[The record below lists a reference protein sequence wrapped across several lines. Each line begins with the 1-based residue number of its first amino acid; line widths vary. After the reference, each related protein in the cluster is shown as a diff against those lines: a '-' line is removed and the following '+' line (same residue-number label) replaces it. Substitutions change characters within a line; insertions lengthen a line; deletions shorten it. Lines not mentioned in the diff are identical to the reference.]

1 MSFNN
6 SRPFS
11 AKGIRTYN
19 LNKNNL
25 YDINPLGID
34 SLKNLNVEKLEEDI
48 AKEIKMKK
56 VSEQRENCEIKRICN
71 ESAEIKELRNRINM
85 AKLNQERSMQIYERQ
100 NRQLSQL
107 NADAET
113 DEQMLKRLE
122 EEKKTEI
129 QNEAKRKSELLN
141 SKYVIYNKIVGSSK
155 TNARSRNTKG

>member
-1 MSFNN
+1 MLSFH
-6 SRPFS
+6 
-11 AKGIRTYN
+11 
-19 LNKNNL
+19 L
-25 YDINPLGID
+25 
-34 SLKNLNVEKLEEDI
+34 
-48 AKEIKMKK
+48 
-56 VSEQRENCEIKRICN
+56 IKRICN

-129 QNEAKRKSELLN
+129 QKEAKRKSELLN